1 MTYKDWI
8 EDLKKRNVGKKVI
21 LKSDGHV
28 YTIVDVDYNGALMI
42 DKKAQFT
49 DTTAVSNKDV
59 LLISPGAC

>member
-1 MTYKDWI
+1 MNYRDWI

-21 LKSDGHV
+21 LKSDGNV

-59 LLISPGAC
+59 LFISPGAC